1 MERILQYLDDL
12 EDAIYALAL
21 LSETIRRVATAIL
34 RIALV
39 IAAGAAALLSSI
51 GHTVLALVLLNVLVL
66 VFLYR
71 SLARDRML
79 SVIAST

>member
-12 EDAIYALAL
+12 EDAVYALAL
-21 LSETIRRVATAIL
+21 LSETFRRIATAIL

-39 IAAGAAALLSSI
+39 FAAGAVALLTSI
-51 GHTVLALVLLNVLVL
+51 GHTVLAGVLFNVLVL